1 MSGAKFFTVADT
13 KNGYWHI
20 SFDEESKLLTTFN
33 TPWGKYCFERL
44 AFGLTCAG
52 DAFQQQLDQAL
63 SGLKGVTGIAD
74 DILIWGHTEKDHDET
89 LNQLLQRCKDIGIH
103 LNREKFQYKQ
113 RTVKFYG
120 HILTDT
126 GLQADPSKIDAIVKM
141 PPPPACALIQDE
153 KPVCYAS
160 RALTE
165 AESRYSN
172 IERELLAAMWSL
184 EHSNHYNEGSNVTLQ
199 TDHKPLVSNWSKSI
213 NNASPRIQ
221 RLLLRMS
228 RYNVKLEYIAGR
240 HNVIADAL
248 SRISLRTSKTTTPY
262 RNAISIDEILCT
274 PSRCQ
279 QLALNAYVMRPP
291 KMSHFKVLREQLLM
305 VGRKSTKTVLL
316 IYTHSGTSEMNFLLR
331 TNYSSRVTELLFLLH
346 YNPRY

>member
-1 MSGAKFFTVADT
+1 MR
-13 KNGYWHI
+13 
-20 SFDEESKLLTTFN
+20 SFSKQ
-33 TPWGKYCFERL
+33 C
-44 AFGLTCAG
+44 
-52 DAFQQQLDQAL
+52 
-63 SGLKGVTGIAD
+63 
-74 DILIWGHTEKDHDET
+74 
-89 LNQLLQRCKDIGIH
+89 
-103 LNREKFQYKQ
+103 
-113 RTVKFYG
+113 TVKFYG

-126 GLQADPSKIDAIVKM
+126 GLHADPSKIDAIVKM
-141 PPPPACALIQDE
+141 PPPPDVKTLQSYLGLVNYMARFQLSLSSVSRPLRDLLKEKVDYVWSPEADKAFNDIKRAITCAPVLSYFDLKKDTVIQSDASMNGLGCALIQDD

-184 EHSNHYNEGSNVTLQ
+184 EHFNHYIEGSNVTLQ
-199 TDHKPLVSNWSKSI
+199 TDNKPFVSIWSKSI
-213 NNASPRIQ
+213 NTASPRIQ

-248 SRISLRTSKTTTPY
+248 SRFSLRTSKTTTPY
-262 RNAISIDEILCT
+262 SNAISIDEILCST
-274 PSRCQ
+274 TQMSTTGTQRIC
-279 QLALNAYVMRPP
+279 VMRPP
-291 KMSHFKVLREQLLM
+291 KMSHFNILRKQLLM

-331 TNYSSRVTELLFLLH
+331 TNYSSRVTELLFPLH
-346 YNPRY
+346 YNSRY